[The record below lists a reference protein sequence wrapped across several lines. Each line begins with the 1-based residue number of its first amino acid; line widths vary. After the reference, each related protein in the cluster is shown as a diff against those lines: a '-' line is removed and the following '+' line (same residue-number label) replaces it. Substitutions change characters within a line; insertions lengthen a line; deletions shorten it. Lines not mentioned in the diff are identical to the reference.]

1 MENYFKLKSMTKI
14 KSNSTSK
21 NSEVIDIDDL
31 KNFDFKSLVNHFEVL
46 LADENWKN
54 RIKKIQEL
62 VTIFEHKY
70 KNESLL
76 MKSKHIKKVGNEID
90 FTFNPEYK
98 IKFDQ
103 ISKDF
108 KYRKKILYKE
118 RENTQKTNLEK
129 KLKIIED
136 LKGLINVDQNINS
149 IYKKF
154 RTLQDSWHK
163 TGSIP
168 NSQNLNVWNTYK
180 HHVEIFYDFLHLN
193 RELREIDFKHNLH
206 EKIKIIEKA
215 EKLADSIDII
225 KASRD
230 LNSLHRLWKNELGPV
245 AKEHNEGLWERFQ
258 KASKLIH
265 SKRQEYN
272 KNYESILK
280 ENYQKKLILIKRFE
294 EIKESSP
301 SEYRDWQK
309 ILSEHNQL
317 RIEFQKI
324 SPLKKKESKETWNK
338 FRIINKEIN
347 RNKNSFFKKQKS
359 IQKNNINDKKVLI
372 DKVKIILKKEK
383 WSEHIEE
390 IKLIQKEWNKIGFV
404 SKNISQKLWSEF
416 NSSCNLFFERLKKG
430 YKKISLEE
438 EKILKKKDEFISSLD
453 KEIIPGEIEELN
465 KFIHEKWENFNS
477 IGNLKS
483 NAYMISFTNFS
494 KALNKLIGGLKL
506 KKSDNETVK
515 FNIKILGIEKDPK
528 KIKNEV
534 QLLKR
539 KIEDINSKVLQLENN
554 IDFFSDSSNKNPL
567 IKDVLEKISDHKN
580 ESIFLDNCLSRLKSI
595 ERKIKKNLGPKKINS
610 EDN

>member
-1 MENYFKLKSMTKI
+1 MTKI

-108 KYRKKILYKE
+108 KFRKKILYKE

-245 AKEHNEGLWERFQ
+245 AKEHNEGLWKRFQ

-265 SKRQEYN
+265 LKRQEYN

-453 KEIIPGEIEELN
+453 KEKIPGEIEELN

-494 KALNKLIGGLKL
+494 TALNKLIGGLKL

-567 IKDVLEKISDHKN
+567 IKDVLEKVSDHKN

-595 ERKIKKNLGPKKINS
+595 ERKIKKNLEPKKINS

>member
-1 MENYFKLKSMTKI
+1 MTKI

-108 KYRKKILYKE
+108 KFRKKILYKE

-215 EKLADSIDII
+215 EKLVDSKDII

-245 AKEHNEGLWERFQ
+245 AKEHNEGLWKRFQ

-280 ENYQKKLILIKRFE
+280 ENYQKKLILIKRLE

-317 RIEFQKI
+317 RIEFKKI

-359 IQKNNINDKKVLI
+359 IQKNNINDKKNLI

-453 KEIIPGEIEELN
+453 KEKIPGEIEELN
-465 KFIHEKWENFNS
+465 KFIHDKWENFNS

-494 KALNKLIGGLKL
+494 TALNKLIGGLKL

-554 IDFFSDSSNKNPL
+554 IDFFSDSSSKNPL

-595 ERKIKKNLGPKKINS
+595 ERKIKKNLEPKKINS

>member
-1 MENYFKLKSMTKI
+1 MTKI

-31 KNFDFKSLVNHFEVL
+31 KNFDLKSLVNHFEVL

-62 VTIFEHKY
+62 VTFFEHKY

-76 MKSKHIKKVGNEID
+76 MKSKHIKKGGNEID

-108 KYRKKILYKE
+108 KYRKKMLYKE

-193 RELREIDFKHNLH
+193 RELREIDFKHNLD

-215 EKLADSIDII
+215 ETLADSTNII

-245 AKEHNEGLWERFQ
+245 AKEHNEGLWKRFQ

-280 ENYQKKLILIKRFE
+280 ENYQKKLILIKRLE

-309 ILSEHNQL
+309 ILSEHNQV

-359 IQKNNINDKKVLI
+359 LQKNNINDKKVLI

-404 SKNISQKLWSEF
+404 QKNISQKLWSEF

-453 KEIIPGEIEELN
+453 KEKIPGEIEELN
-465 KFIHEKWENFNS
+465 KFIHDKWENFNS

-483 NAYMISFTNFS
+483 NAYMISFNNFS
-494 KALNKLIGGLKL
+494 TALNKLIGGLKL

-554 IDFFSDSSNKNPL
+554 IDFFSDSSSKNPL

-595 ERKIKKNLGPKKINS
+595 ERKIKKNLEPKKINS

>member
-1 MENYFKLKSMTKI
+1 MTKI
-14 KSNSTSK
+14 KSNSTTK

-62 VTIFEHKY
+62 VTFFEHKY

-76 MKSKHIKKVGNEID
+76 MKSKHIKKGGNEID

-108 KYRKKILYKE
+108 KYRKKMLYKE

-149 IYKKF
+149 IYKRF

-193 RELREIDFKHNLH
+193 RELREIDFKHNLD

-215 EKLADSIDII
+215 EKLADSTDII

-245 AKEHNEGLWERFQ
+245 AKEHNEGLWKRFQ

-280 ENYQKKLILIKRFE
+280 ENYQKKLILIKRLE

-301 SEYRDWQK
+301 SDYRDWQK
-309 ILSEHNQL
+309 ILSEHNQV

-404 SKNISQKLWSEF
+404 QKNISQKLWSEF

-453 KEIIPGEIEELN
+453 KEKIPGKIEELN
-465 KFIHEKWENFNS
+465 EFIHEKWENFNS

-483 NAYMISFTNFS
+483 NAYMISFNNFS

-515 FNIKILGIEKDPK
+515 FNIKMLGIEKDPK

-554 IDFFSDSSNKNPL
+554 IDFFSDSSSKNPL

-580 ESIFLDNCLSRLKSI
+580 ESIFLNNCLSRLKSI
-595 ERKIKKNLGPKKINS
+595 ERKIKKNLEPKKINS

>member
-1 MENYFKLKSMTKI
+1 MTKI

-21 NSEVIDIDDL
+21 NSEVIDMDDL

-62 VTIFEHKY
+62 VTFFEHKY

-76 MKSKHIKKVGNEID
+76 MKSKHIKKGGNEID

-108 KYRKKILYKE
+108 KYRKKMLYKE

-149 IYKKF
+149 IYKRF

-193 RELREIDFKHNLH
+193 RELREIDFKHNLD

-215 EKLADSIDII
+215 ETLADSTDII

-245 AKEHNEGLWERFQ
+245 AKEHNEGLWKRFQ

-280 ENYQKKLILIKRFE
+280 ENYQKKLILIKRLE

-309 ILSEHNQL
+309 ILSEHNQV

-404 SKNISQKLWSEF
+404 QKNISQKLWSEF

-453 KEIIPGEIEELN
+453 KEKIPGKIEELN

-483 NAYMISFTNFS
+483 NAYMISFNNFS

-554 IDFFSDSSNKNPL
+554 IDFFSDSSSKNPL

-595 ERKIKKNLGPKKINS
+595 ERKIKKNLEPKKINS
-610 EDN
+610 ENN

>member
-1 MENYFKLKSMTKI
+1 MTKI

-21 NSEVIDIDDL
+21 NSEVIDMDDL

-62 VTIFEHKY
+62 VTFFEHKY

-76 MKSKHIKKVGNEID
+76 MKSKHIKTGGNEID

-108 KYRKKILYKE
+108 KYRKKMLYKE

-149 IYKKF
+149 IYKRF
-154 RTLQDSWHK
+154 RMLQDSWHK

-193 RELREIDFKHNLH
+193 RELREIDFKHNLD

-215 EKLADSIDII
+215 ETLADSTNII

-245 AKEHNEGLWERFQ
+245 AKEHNEGLWKRFQ

-280 ENYQKKLILIKRFE
+280 ENYQKKLILIKRLE

-309 ILSEHNQL
+309 ILSEHNQV

-359 IQKNNINDKKVLI
+359 LQKNNINDKKVLI

-404 SKNISQKLWSEF
+404 QKNISQKLWSEF

-453 KEIIPGEIEELN
+453 KEKIPGKIEKLN
-465 KFIHEKWENFNS
+465 EFINEKWENFNS
-477 IGNLKS
+477 IGNLRS
-483 NAYMISFTNFS
+483 NAYMISFNNFS

-554 IDFFSDSSNKNPL
+554 IDFFSDSSSKNPL

-595 ERKIKKNLGPKKINS
+595 ERKIKKNLEPKKINS

>member
-1 MENYFKLKSMTKI
+1 MTKI

-98 IKFDQ
+98 IKFDE

-149 IYKKF
+149 TYKKF

-215 EKLADSIDII
+215 DTLADSIDII

-265 SKRQEYN
+265 LKRQEYN

-416 NSSCNLFFERLKKG
+416 NSSCNVFFEKLKKG

-438 EKILKKKDEFISSLD
+438 EKILKKKDKFISSLD
-453 KEIIPGEIEELN
+453 KEKIPGEIEELN

-494 KALNKLIGGLKL
+494 TALNKLIGGLKL

-554 IDFFSDSSNKNPL
+554 IDFFSDSSSKNPL
-567 IKDVLEKISDHKN
+567 IKNVLEKISDHKN

-595 ERKIKKNLGPKKINS
+595 ERKIKKNLEPKKINS

>member
-1 MENYFKLKSMTKI
+1 MTKI

-21 NSEVIDIDDL
+21 NSEVIDMDDL

-62 VTIFEHKY
+62 VTFFEHKY

-76 MKSKHIKKVGNEID
+76 MKSKHIKKGGNEID

-98 IKFDQ
+98 VKFDQ

-108 KYRKKILYKE
+108 KYRKKMLYKE

-136 LKGLINVDQNINS
+136 LKGLINVNQNINN

-193 RELREIDFKHNLH
+193 RELREIDFKHNLD

-215 EKLADSIDII
+215 EKLAHSTDII

-245 AKEHNEGLWERFQ
+245 AKEHNEGLWKRFQ

-280 ENYQKKLILIKRFE
+280 ENYQKKLILIKRLE

-309 ILSEHNQL
+309 ILSEHNQV

-324 SPLKKKESKETWNK
+324 GPLKKKESKETWNK

-404 SKNISQKLWSEF
+404 QKNISQKLWSEF

-438 EKILKKKDEFISSLD
+438 EKILKKKDEFISSLE
-453 KEIIPGEIEELN
+453 KEKIPGEIEQLN
-465 KFIHEKWENFNS
+465 EFIHEKWENFNS

-483 NAYMISFTNFS
+483 NAYMISFNNFS
-494 KALNKLIGGLKL
+494 TALNKLISGLKL

-554 IDFFSDSSNKNPL
+554 IDFFSDSSSKNPL
-567 IKDVLEKISDHKN
+567 IKNVLEKITDHKN

-595 ERKIKKNLGPKKINS
+595 ERKIKKNLEPKKINS

>member
-1 MENYFKLKSMTKI
+1 MTKI

-21 NSEVIDIDDL
+21 NSEVIDMDDL

-62 VTIFEHKY
+62 VTFFEHKY

-76 MKSKHIKKVGNEID
+76 MKSKHIKKGGNEID

-108 KYRKKILYKE
+108 KYRKKMLYKE

-149 IYKKF
+149 IYKRF

-193 RELREIDFKHNLH
+193 RELREIDFKHNLD

-215 EKLADSIDII
+215 ETLADSTNII

-245 AKEHNEGLWERFQ
+245 AKEHNEGLWKRFQ

-280 ENYQKKLILIKRFE
+280 ENYQKKLILIKRLE

-309 ILSEHNQL
+309 ILSEHNQV

-404 SKNISQKLWSEF
+404 QKNISQKLWSEF

-453 KEIIPGEIEELN
+453 KEKIPGKIEELN
-465 KFIHEKWENFNS
+465 EFIHEKWENFNS

-483 NAYMISFTNFS
+483 NAYMISFNNFS
-494 KALNKLIGGLKL
+494 TALNKLIGGLKL

-554 IDFFSDSSNKNPL
+554 IDFFSDSSSKNPL

-595 ERKIKKNLGPKKINS
+595 ERKIKKNLEPKKINS
-610 EDN
+610 ENN

>member
-1 MENYFKLKSMTKI
+1 MTKI

-108 KYRKKILYKE
+108 KFRKKILYKE

-215 EKLADSIDII
+215 ETLADSTDII

-245 AKEHNEGLWERFQ
+245 AKEHNEGLWKRFQ

-359 IQKNNINDKKVLI
+359 VQKNNINDKNILI

-438 EKILKKKDEFISSLD
+438 EKILKKKDEFISSLE
-453 KEIIPGEIEELN
+453 KEKIPDEIKELN
-465 KFIHEKWENFNS
+465 KFIHAKWENFNS

-494 KALNKLIGGLKL
+494 TALNKLIGGLKL

-554 IDFFSDSSNKNPL
+554 IDFFSDSSSKNPL

-595 ERKIKKNLGPKKINS
+595 ERKIKKNLEPKKINS

>member
-1 MENYFKLKSMTKI
+1 MTKI

-21 NSEVIDIDDL
+21 NSEVIDMDDL

-62 VTIFEHKY
+62 VTFFEHKY

-76 MKSKHIKKVGNEID
+76 MKSKHIKKGGNEID

-108 KYRKKILYKE
+108 KYRKKMLYKE

-193 RELREIDFKHNLH
+193 RELREIDFKHNLD

-215 EKLADSIDII
+215 ETLADSTNII

-245 AKEHNEGLWERFQ
+245 AKEHNEGLWKRFQ

-280 ENYQKKLILIKRFE
+280 ENYQKKLILIKRLE

-301 SEYRDWQK
+301 SDYRDWQK
-309 ILSEHNQL
+309 ILSEHNQV

-404 SKNISQKLWSEF
+404 QKNISQKLWSEF

-438 EKILKKKDEFISSLD
+438 EKILKKKDEFISSLE
-453 KEIIPGEIEELN
+453 KEKIPGEIEQLN
-465 KFIHEKWENFNS
+465 EFIHEKWENFNS

-483 NAYMISFTNFS
+483 NAYMISFNNFS

-554 IDFFSDSSNKNPL
+554 IDFFSDSSSKNPL

-595 ERKIKKNLGPKKINS
+595 ERKIKKNLEPKKINS

>member
-1 MENYFKLKSMTKI
+1 MTKI

-31 KNFDFKSLVNHFEVL
+31 KNFDFKSLVNHFEFL

-108 KYRKKILYKE
+108 KFRKKILYKE

-245 AKEHNEGLWERFQ
+245 AKEHNEGLWKRFQ

-265 SKRQEYN
+265 LKRQEYN

-359 IQKNNINDKKVLI
+359 IQKNNINDKKILI
-372 DKVKIILKKEK
+372 DRVKIILKKEK

-430 YKKISLEE
+430 YEKISLEE

-453 KEIIPGEIEELN
+453 KEKIPGEIEELN

-494 KALNKLIGGLKL
+494 TALNKLIGGLKL

-554 IDFFSDSSNKNPL
+554 IDFFSDSSSKNPL
-567 IKDVLEKISDHKN
+567 IKDVLDKISDHKN

-595 ERKIKKNLGPKKINS
+595 ERKIKKNLEPKKINS

>member
-1 MENYFKLKSMTKI
+1 MTKI

-21 NSEVIDIDDL
+21 NSEVIDMDDL

-62 VTIFEHKY
+62 VTFFEHKY

-76 MKSKHIKKVGNEID
+76 MKSKHIKKGGNEID

-108 KYRKKILYKE
+108 KYRKKMLYKE

-136 LKGLINVDQNINS
+136 LKGLINVDQNINN

-193 RELREIDFKHNLH
+193 RELREIDFKHNLD

-215 EKLADSIDII
+215 ETLADSTDII

-245 AKEHNEGLWERFQ
+245 AKEHNEGLWKRFQ

-280 ENYQKKLILIKRFE
+280 ENYQKKLILIKRLE

-301 SEYRDWQK
+301 SDYRDWQK
-309 ILSEHNQL
+309 ILSEHNQV

-404 SKNISQKLWSEF
+404 QKNISQKLWSEF

-453 KEIIPGEIEELN
+453 KEKIPGKIEELN

-483 NAYMISFTNFS
+483 NAYMISFNNFS
-494 KALNKLIGGLKL
+494 TALNKLIGGLKL

-554 IDFFSDSSNKNPL
+554 IDFFSDSSSKNPL

-595 ERKIKKNLGPKKINS
+595 ERKIKKNLEPKKINS

>member
-1 MENYFKLKSMTKI
+1 MTKI
-14 KSNSTSK
+14 KLNSTSK

-31 KNFDFKSLVNHFEVL
+31 KNFDFKSLVNHFEFL

-108 KYRKKILYKE
+108 KFRKKILYKE

-215 EKLADSIDII
+215 EKLVDSKDII

-265 SKRQEYN
+265 LKRQEYN

-280 ENYQKKLILIKRFE
+280 ENYQKKLILIKKFE

-309 ILSEHNQL
+309 ILSEYNQL

-494 KALNKLIGGLKL
+494 TALNKLIGGLKL

-554 IDFFSDSSNKNPL
+554 IDFFSDSSSKNPL

-595 ERKIKKNLGPKKINS
+595 ERKIKKNLEPKKINS

>member
-1 MENYFKLKSMTKI
+1 MTKI

-108 KYRKKILYKE
+108 KFRKKILYKE

-245 AKEHNEGLWERFQ
+245 AKEHNEDLWKRFQ

-265 SKRQEYN
+265 LKRQEYN

-338 FRIINKEIN
+338 FRTINKEIN

-372 DKVKIILKKEK
+372 DKIKIILKKEK

-494 KALNKLIGGLKL
+494 TALNKLIGGLKL

-554 IDFFSDSSNKNPL
+554 IDFFSDSSSKNPL

-595 ERKIKKNLGPKKINS
+595 ERKIKKNLEPKKINS

>member
-1 MENYFKLKSMTKI
+1 MTKI

-108 KYRKKILYKE
+108 KFRKKILYKE

-215 EKLADSIDII
+215 ETLADSTDII

-265 SKRQEYN
+265 LKRQEYN

-280 ENYQKKLILIKRFE
+280 ENYQKKLILIKKFE

-372 DKVKIILKKEK
+372 DKIKIILKKEK

-438 EKILKKKDEFISSLD
+438 EKILKKKDKFISSLD
-453 KEIIPGEIEELN
+453 KEKIPGEIEELN

-494 KALNKLIGGLKL
+494 TALNKLIGGLKL

-554 IDFFSDSSNKNPL
+554 IDFFSDSSSKNPL

-595 ERKIKKNLGPKKINS
+595 ERKIKKNLEPKKINS

>member
-1 MENYFKLKSMTKI
+1 MTKI

-21 NSEVIDIDDL
+21 NSEVIDMDDL

-62 VTIFEHKY
+62 VTFFEHKY

-76 MKSKHIKKVGNEID
+76 MKSKHIKKGGNEID

-108 KYRKKILYKE
+108 KYRKKMLYKE

-149 IYKKF
+149 IYKRF
-154 RTLQDSWHK
+154 RMLQDSWHK

-193 RELREIDFKHNLH
+193 RELREIDFKHNLD

-215 EKLADSIDII
+215 ETLADSTDII

-245 AKEHNEGLWERFQ
+245 AKEHNEGLWKRFQ

-280 ENYQKKLILIKRFE
+280 ENYQKKLILIKRLE

-309 ILSEHNQL
+309 ILSEHNQV

-404 SKNISQKLWSEF
+404 QKNISQKLWSEF

-453 KEIIPGEIEELN
+453 KEKIPGKIEKLN
-465 KFIHEKWENFNS
+465 DFINEKWENFNS
-477 IGNLKS
+477 IGNLRS
-483 NAYMISFTNFS
+483 NAYMISFNNFS
-494 KALNKLIGGLKL
+494 TALNKLIGGLKL

-554 IDFFSDSSNKNPL
+554 IDFFSDSSSKNPL

-595 ERKIKKNLGPKKINS
+595 ERKIKKNLEPKKINS

>member
-1 MENYFKLKSMTKI
+1 MTKI

-108 KYRKKILYKE
+108 KFRKKILYKE

-215 EKLADSIDII
+215 ETLADSTDII

-265 SKRQEYN
+265 LKRQEYN

-280 ENYQKKLILIKRFE
+280 ENYQKKLILIKKFE

-338 FRIINKEIN
+338 FRTINKEIN

-438 EKILKKKDEFISSLD
+438 EKILKKKDKFISSLD
-453 KEIIPGEIEELN
+453 KEKIPGEIEELN

-494 KALNKLIGGLKL
+494 TALNKLIGGLKL

-554 IDFFSDSSNKNPL
+554 IDFFSDSSSKNPL

-595 ERKIKKNLGPKKINS
+595 ERKIKKNLEPKKINS